1 MSAFEITEGEF
12 HKVLQSITIDAF
24 LQKPLSTKQL
34 EHLIEQQ
41 QLLTT

>member
-1 MSAFEITEGEF
+1 MSALEITEREF
-12 HKVLQSITIDAF
+12 HNVLQSITIDAF

-34 EHLIEQQ
+34 EHMIEQQ